1 MFGGGARMMAD
12 YVYCGTEPPVDAG
25 GTQQLLVG
33 PFKAIW
39 YPPHSRLRAEP
50 SGGDRIWLVWRAY
63 PMAVPLLLG
72 GGRVLITG
80 DGSALWTNKSLPGVR
95 PAAEQLGYPGPT
107 NMDFLHLSD
116 VVIPAGLPTVNVGG
130 ISAGLNVATPQQV
143 GVLSHVL
150 PIP

>member
-1 MFGGGARMMAD
+1 MVD

-33 PFKAIW
+33 PFNAIW
-39 YPPHSRLRAEP
+39 CPPWGLRAVP
-50 SGGDRIWLVWRAY
+50 SGGDRVWLVWRAN
-63 PMAVPLLLG
+63 PKAVPLLLG

-80 DGSALWTNKSLPGVR
+80 DGSVLWTNVSLPGVR
-95 PAAEQLGYPGPT
+95 PAAKQLHYGGPP
-107 NMDFLHLSD
+107 NMAFLHLSD
-116 VVIPAGLPTVNVGG
+116 VVIPAGMPPVNVGG
-130 ISAGLNVATPQQV
+130 ISPGLNVATPQQV